1 MLFRAFLMMRGL
13 HPYLQKS
20 LQVFRELKK
29 DVIFNYVKYR
39 MGNVLSLDSEWK
51 TNLRGAKKPVYSVP
65 AEEVTAYTK
74 TDEEIRQKK
83 QRMRDIGLDNDDDTE
98 LFSDAS
104 GRLTSSDIA
113 VLGILAVVSVACY
126 IRKK

>member
-1 MLFRAFLMMRGL
+1 
-13 HPYLQKS
+13 
-20 LQVFRELKK
+20 LKE
-29 DVIFNYVKYR
+29 DVIFNDVKSR
-39 MGNVLSLDSEWK
+39 MGNILSLDSEWK

-65 AEEVTAYTK
+65 AEEVTVYPK

-98 LFSDAS
+98 LFSGTSS

-126 IRKK
+126 IRKKK

>member
-1 MLFRAFLMMRGL
+1 
-13 HPYLQKS
+13 
-20 LQVFRELKK
+20 
-29 DVIFNYVKYR
+29 

-65 AEEVTAYTK
+65 ADEVTAYTK

-98 LFSDAS
+98 LFSDSS